1 MLVALLTLLFLGGGS
16 TNAMLA
22 YIADSKPLVKEAV
35 VDETRRADALAT
47 LKDMKLE
54 QKDYEKVVKKTVK
67 ELKARLA
74 TDASATSK
82 DFWQEFFAA
91 KQASDEQ
98 MLDLRFQLRDQMT
111 REEWQAVFG
120 AETGMD

>member
-74 TDASATSK
+74 TDASATSE
-82 DFWQEFFAA
+82 DFWQKFFAA